1 MAIKTAEKFLK
12 DVKPI
17 KNTMRH
23 RILENHLLMST
34 KNMNL
39 VQKALAN
46 FMEILQVTFVFFWKF
61 RFSKIPLKVND
72 EPLQKE
78 LPNDQNDQVFGDLKK
93 SDIK

>member
-46 FMEILQVTFVFFWKF
+46 FMEILQVTYVFFFYFASVKF
-61 RFSKIPLKVND
+61 HFVND
-72 EPLQKE
+72 EARVTQRPK
-78 LPNDQNDQVFGDLKK
+78 
-93 SDIK
+93 